1 MKESPASSKSM
12 FGHLT
17 KWVGYTMFLF
27 KRKKF
32 PARIDQVVEKGMRLF
47 VTDTGLVGMARPQV
61 RQGDKLCS
69 I

>member
-1 MKESPASSKSM
+1 
-12 FGHLT
+12 
-17 KWVGYTMFLF
+17 MFLF